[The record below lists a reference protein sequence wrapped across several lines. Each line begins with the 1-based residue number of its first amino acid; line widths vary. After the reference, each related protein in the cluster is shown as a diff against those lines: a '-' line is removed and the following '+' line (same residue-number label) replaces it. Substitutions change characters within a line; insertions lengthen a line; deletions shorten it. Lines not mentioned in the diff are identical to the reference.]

1 MNDRRLRIGIDGF
14 NLAMP
19 HGTGVATYARTL
31 AQCIVAMGHGLDLLY
46 GLDVKNC
53 RPELRET
60 LFFAALS
67 QALDLGQTRVPP
79 SPLKRLRRAII
90 SLRARDMIDV
100 PMAGRV
106 VSKGFEARLP
116 PSDRVFSLGGLFDI
130 APRYF
135 RRYGRFMTVRV
146 PDPPDIMHWTYP
158 LPIRLEGARN
168 IYTIHDLVPLRLP
181 YTSLED
187 KRYHDRL
194 IRTCLATADH
204 ICTVSQSSRRDILEL
219 FPDTDPA
226 KVTNTYQAVTAP
238 DAALAIPE
246 DELAIRLRTLF
257 DLQLRGY
264 FLYYGAIE
272 PKKNVGRLIEAY
284 LTADLQT
291 PLVIVG
297 ARSWKGEHEL
307 RLLNGAHGV
316 RLKGA
321 ERIRQLDYLPTD
333 LLMQLVR
340 GAKAV
345 AFPSL
350 YEGFGLPVLEAMTLG
365 TPVLTSNTS
374 SLPELVGNGGA
385 MVDPYDV
392 GAIAANL
399 RALDADN
406 IFFRQDVAERQ
417 MHPQCFD
424 ITSYSE
430 KLTALYNTQIS
441 RWKAEKCAPS
451 PR

>member
-1 MNDRRLRIGIDGF
+1 MSEPRLRIGVDGF

-46 GLDVKNC
+46 GLDVRNC
-53 RPELRET
+53 PPELRET
-60 LFFAALS
+60 LFFAALN
-67 QALDLGQTRVPP
+67 QAPDLGQAKPPP
-79 SPLKRLRRAII
+79 SPLKRLRRAMV
-90 SLRARDMIDV
+90 SPRVRNMIEV

-106 VSKGFEARLP
+106 VSTGFEARLP

-135 RRYGRFMTVRV
+135 RRYGRFMTVRI

-194 IRTCLATADH
+194 IRACLSTADH

-219 FPDTDPA
+219 FLA
-226 KVTNTYQAVTAP
+226 KQEAVRER
-238 DAALAIPE
+238 D
-246 DELAIRLRTLF
+246 RLRTLF
-257 DLQLRGY
+257 DLELRGY

-297 ARSWKGEHEL
+297 ARSWEAEHEL

-321 ERIRQLDYLPTD
+321 ERIRQMDYLPTD

-345 AFPSL
+345 VFPSL

-374 SLPELVGNGGA
+374 SLPELVGDGGV

-392 GAIAANL
+392 GAIADGLTSLNADDFVRNSPIPEAKKHTEKFNL
-399 RALDADN
+399 KVYAVQLDTAYNVSRTLQSTWRAKMNEYDLGSDD
-406 IFFRQDVAERQ
+406 RLQ
-417 MHPQCFD
+417 
-424 ITSYSE
+424 
-430 KLTALYNTQIS
+430 
-441 RWKAEKCAPS
+441 
-451 PR
+451 